1 MSEQGLS
8 PEAATPA
15 RGARNTGLDRAR
27 AVAVVAMVM
36 GHTLDAV
43 LSDAARQG
51 AGVQAYW
58 ALRAITA
65 PLFLFVAGW
74 AIATTVQRTGE
85 QGLGLL
91 RRYAPR
97 AALLLCWGYVL
108 RWPGWG
114 VDRLLAGERAVWEHF
129 LGFDALHG
137 VAGALLMGAG
147 VLALLRGQV
156 ARMAALTG
164 LAVLFPVVTPW
175 VRASVAGGGWPLGL
189 EQAVAGRGS
198 SFPLFPWSAYFFAGA
213 VTGLGLATLRRVPAW
228 LCLAGTGL
236 TVLGLMSLWGG
247 NPELSD
253 ATLVA
258 WRMGM
263 LLVVAGAAMRLPS
276 ALDGL
281 MGPVGRASLW
291 AYVIHLPM
299 TYGWSTFP
307 GLASRWGHSLSLGQ
321 ALATALTVLAVTL
334 TLSLTLK
341 GLYGRWRSR
350 ARKAV
355 GGAAVLTLPRPGAAQ
370 GHESGATAR
379 LRDSA

>member
-1 MSEQGLS
+1 MTA
-8 PEAATPA
+8 PPA
-15 RGARNTGLDRAR
+15 RGARDTGLDRAR

-43 LSDAARQG
+43 LSDEARLG
-51 AGVQAYW
+51 TGVQAYW
-58 ALRAITA
+58 SLRAITA

-74 AIATTVQRTGE
+74 AIATTVQRTGA

-97 AALLLCWGYVL
+97 AGLLLCWGYVL

-114 VDRLLAGERAVWEHF
+114 LDRLLAGDRGVWAHF

-137 VAGALLMGAG
+137 VAGALLLGAG
-147 VLALLRGQV
+147 VLALVRGQV

-164 LAVLFPVVTPW
+164 LAVLFPLVTPW
-175 VRASVAGGGWPLGL
+175 VRAAVAGGGWPLAL
-189 EQAVAGRGS
+189 EQALAGRTS
-198 SFPLFPWSAYFFAGA
+198 SFPLFPWSSYFFAGA
-213 VTGLGLATLRRVPAW
+213 VTGLGLASLRRVPAW

-247 NPELSD
+247 NPELHD

-263 LLVVAGAAMRLPS
+263 LLMVAGAAMRLPS
-276 ALDGL
+276 RLDGV

-291 AYVIHLPM
+291 VYIIHLPI

-307 GLASRWGHSLSLGQ
+307 GLASRWGHSLSLAQ
-321 ALATALTVLAVTL
+321 ALGTALSVLAVTL
-334 TLSLTLK
+334 VLALTLK
-341 GLYGRWRSR
+341 SLYRRWRAR
-350 ARKAV
+350 ERKAV
-355 GGAAVLTLPRPGAAQ
+355 GAPVLSLQRAEAARVAAQ
-370 GHESGATAR
+370 GATGR